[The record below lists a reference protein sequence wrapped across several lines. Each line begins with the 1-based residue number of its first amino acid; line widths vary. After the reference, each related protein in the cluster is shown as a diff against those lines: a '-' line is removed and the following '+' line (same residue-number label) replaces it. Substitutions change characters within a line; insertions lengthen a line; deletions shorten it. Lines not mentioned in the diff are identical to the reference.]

1 LEKQKP
7 RLVCTNRGFVIF
19 TFAPRIHKS
28 TNQHHSMYREFKH
41 LNLPAIDAEILQFWE
56 DEKIFEK
63 SVEQRPKENS
73 FVFYEGP
80 PSANGKPGI
89 HHVMGRTVKDL
100 FCRYNTLKGFRVAR
114 KGGWDT
120 HGLPIEL
127 AVEKELGI
135 TKEDIGVKVSVE
147 EYNATCRS
155 TVMRYKDLWEEK
167 TRLMGFWADLEN
179 PYITFENSYI
189 ETVWYILQRLYKKQT
204 ADGQSF
210 LYKGFT
216 IQPFSPAAGT
226 GLSSHELNM
235 PGTYKEV
242 TDISAVA
249 MFKVKR
255 DASSAQL
262 FDSET
267 EDVRILAW
275 TTTPWTLPSNVAL
288 TVGPKIEYVKVKT
301 LSPYTGAPV
310 SVVLA
315 KSRLTGYF
323 NAEDENQPL
332 DSFNVGDKKL
342 PYQIVIEGIKGSKLV
357 GIRYEQLLPTPAA
370 STPELEEKAFRVIPG
385 DWVTTEDGTGV
396 VHTAPYFG
404 ADDFRACKTAGIPF
418 IGLFN
423 EKAPELPFP
432 LVDRQGKFVD
442 EVPEFGGRYVKAE
455 YYSDEIQ
462 QDKAFKPTDLL
473 ISLRLKEDNKAFKVE
488 RYKHTYPHCWRTDKP
503 VLYYPLDS
511 WFVRASAA
519 KERLSELNK
528 TINWHPESTGTG
540 RFGQWLDNLQDWNLS
555 RSRYWGIPLPIWRT
569 EDGEEEICIGSVM
582 ELSEE
587 VEKAVQAGMMGSNPF
602 NPTPNLSSAGEVDL
616 RSGFSEGDDNLGEG
630 FRGDWF
636 KTTSPERWAYLKDF
650 ARGMRK
656 SQTAGEMAMWE
667 ILRDKQLDGVKF
679 RRQHAIEEF
688 IADFVSL
695 EHRLVVEVDGTI
707 HDFQAE
713 HDQMRTELLKAVGF
727 EVVRFRN
734 EDILGHQYKVMDDL
748 RAILKKRKEELSKNP
763 NQHPQGT
770 TDSKE
775 KVHIHN
781 QNPHGT
787 ANSEEKAHIHNQSP
801 HATANSEEKTQIKS
815 PSPAGEGLGVGFDLH
830 RPFIDEVVLVSPTGR
845 PMRRE
850 LDLIDVWFDSGSM
863 PYAQWG
869 LDYEK
874 LKNGDDKPFKSPF
887 EVSYPATF
895 IAEGVDQ
902 TRGWFYTL
910 HAIAGMVYDSVAFKN
925 VVSNGLVLDKNGE
938 KMSKSKGNVVDPF
951 ATLAEFGADATRW
964 YMMSNANPWDNLKF
978 DTGGILETRNKL
990 FGTLYNTYNF
1000 FALYANLDGFKHDEF
1015 NVMPYE
1021 KRTELDRWIISKLYS
1036 LLADYRAAMDDYDVT
1051 KACRAIE
1058 DFVDEHLSNWYV
1070 RLSRRRFWKSSPLP
1084 IGEGPGEG
1092 LNEDKT
1098 AAYQTLYECLMVTV
1112 QLMASVAPFFS
1123 DWMYRNLTAPVKAV
1137 AKARNTPLRHDSIH
1151 LSDLTPLQPF
1161 MVDKALE
1168 KRMDYAQRICSLAL
1182 SIRKKEGFRVR
1193 LPLRKILIPVLD
1205 KSFISAVDAVK
1216 GLILSEINVKHLE
1229 YVTDASGLLKKGA
1242 KANFKTLGA
1251 KLGKDMKDA
1260 AAFIAGF
1267 SNEQI
1272 DALEKSGKLDVTL
1285 NGNAYTLTPDDL
1297 VITTEDLPG
1306 WKVASDGDL
1315 TVALDV
1321 NMSEELLAEGMARD
1335 LVSIIQKIRKDKD
1348 FNVTDRIAVRMER
1361 HPAIVAAVE
1370 QFGSYIKDEVLANSL
1385 VLVDSVSG
1393 EAVELNDEV
1402 SLTMDVTVD

>member
-1 LEKQKP
+1 MEKTETPAGVYQP
-7 RLVCTNRGFVIF
+7 GSLFFYLCTRFPKLPG
-19 TFAPRIHKS
+19 HKS
-28 TNQHHSMYREFKH
+28 ISTMYREFKH
-41 LNLPAIDAEILQFWE
+41 LNLPAIDAEIRQFWE

-63 SVEQRPKENS
+63 SVEQRPAENA

-89 HHVMGRTVKDL
+89 HHVMARTVKDL

-127 AVEKELGI
+127 QVEKELGI
-135 TKEDIGVKVSVE
+135 TKEDIGKKITVE
-147 EYNATCRS
+147 EYNSACRS
-155 TVMRYKDLWEEK
+155 TVMRYKDLWEDK
-167 TRLMGFWADLEN
+167 TRRMGYWADLDN

-189 ETVWYILQRLYKKQT
+189 ETVWYLLQRLYKKQT
-204 ADGQSF
+204 TDGQSF

-255 DASSAQL
+255 DANSDSL
-262 FDSET
+262 FNSDQ

-310 SVVLA
+310 SVILA
-315 KSRLTGYF
+315 KSRVAGYF
-323 NAEDENQPL
+323 NSEDENQSL
-332 DSFNVGDKKL
+332 DSFKVGDKKL
-342 PYQIVIEGIKGSKLV
+342 PYQIVKEGIKGSELV
-357 GIRYEQLLPTPAA
+357 GVRYEQLLPTPAA
-370 STPELEEKAFRVIPG
+370 STPELEEKGFQVIPG

-404 ADDFRACKTAGIPF
+404 ADDFRACKAAGIPF
-418 IGLFN
+418 IGLPN
-423 EKAPELPFP
+423 DKNADLPFP

-442 EVPEFGGRYVKAE
+442 EVPEFGGRFVKSE
-455 YYSDEIQ
+455 YYPLEVQ
-462 QDKAFKPTDLL
+462 KDKDFKPTDLL
-473 ISLRLKEDNKAFKVE
+473 VSLRLKEDNKAFKVE
-488 RYKHTYPHCWRTDKP
+488 KYKHTYPHCWRTDKP

-511 WFVRASAA
+511 WFIRASAA
-519 KERLSELNK
+519 KERLVELNK
-528 TINWHPESTGTG
+528 TINWHPESTGSG

-569 EDGEEEICIGSVM
+569 EDGEEEVCIGSVP
-582 ELSEE
+582 ELQEAIA
-587 VEKAVQAGMMGSNPF
+587 KANVK
-602 NPTPNLSSAGEVDL
+602 
-616 RSGFSEGDDNLGEG
+616 LG
-630 FRGDWF
+630 
-636 KTTSPERWAYLKDF
+636 LN
-650 ARGMRK
+650 
-656 SQTAGEMAMWE
+656 Q
-667 ILRDKQLDGVKF
+667 IL
-679 RRQHAIEEF
+679 
-688 IADFVSL
+688 
-695 EHRLVVEVDGTI
+695 
-707 HDFQAE
+707 AE
-713 HDQMRTELLKAVGF
+713 
-727 EVVRFRN
+727 
-734 EDILGHQYKVMDDL
+734 
-748 RAILKKRKEELSKNP
+748 
-763 NQHPQGT
+763 
-770 TDSKE
+770 
-775 KVHIHN
+775 
-781 QNPHGT
+781 
-787 ANSEEKAHIHNQSP
+787 
-801 HATANSEEKTQIKS
+801 
-815 PSPAGEGLGVGFDLH
+815 DLH
-830 RPFIDEVVLVSPTGR
+830 RPYIDEVILVSPSGR
-845 PMRRE
+845 PMQRE
-850 LDLIDVWFDSGSM
+850 TDLIDVWFDSGAM

-951 ATLAEFGADATRW
+951 ETLSEFGADATRW
-964 YMMSNANPWDNLKF
+964 YMMANANPWDNLKF

-1000 FALYANLDGFKHDEF
+1000 FALYANLDGFKMDEF
-1015 NVMPYE
+1015 QVLPME
-1021 KRTELDRWIISKLYS
+1021 KRSELDRWVISKLYS
-1036 LLADYRAAMDDYDVT
+1036 LVSDYRAAMDNYDVT
-1051 KACRAIE
+1051 KACRSIE

-1070 RLSRRRFWKSSPLP
+1070 RLSRRRFWK
-1084 IGEGPGEG
+1084 GD

-1098 AAYQTLYECLMVTV
+1098 AAYQTLFECLMVTN
-1112 QLMASVAPFFS
+1112 QLMSSVAPFFS
-1123 DWMYRNLTAPVKAV
+1123 DWMYRNLTAPIKDV
-1137 AKARNTPLRHDSIH
+1137 AKAKNTPLRHDSVH
-1151 LSDLTPLQPF
+1151 LSDLVLPDATRI
-1161 MVDKALE
+1161 DAALE

-1182 SIRKKEGFRVR
+1182 SIRKKEGLRVR
-1193 LPLRKILIPVLD
+1193 LPLQKVLLPVLD
-1205 KSFISAVDAVK
+1205 TAFITEVDQVK
-1216 GLILSEINVKHLE
+1216 DLILSEINVKQLE

-1260 AAFIAGF
+1260 AALIAGF

-1272 DALEKSGKLDVTL
+1272 DALEKSGSLEVTL
-1285 NGNAYTLTPDDL
+1285 NGNAYSLTPDDL

-1306 WKVASDGDL
+1306 WKVASDGEL

-1321 NMSEELLAEGMARD
+1321 HMNEELLAEGMARD
-1335 LVSIIQKIRKDKD
+1335 LVSIIQKTRKDKD
-1348 FNVTDRIAVRMER
+1348 FNVTDRISVRIER
-1361 HPAIVAAVE
+1361 HASVISAVE
-1370 QFGSYIKDEVLANSL
+1370 DFGDYIKNEVLANSL
-1385 VLVDSVSG
+1385 VLADNVSG
-1393 EAVELNDEV
+1393 ESVELNDDTTLAMEV
-1402 SLTMDVTVD
+1402 VVD

>member
-1 LEKQKP
+1 
-7 RLVCTNRGFVIF
+7 
-19 TFAPRIHKS
+19 
-28 TNQHHSMYREFKH
+28 MYREFKH
-41 LNLPAIDAEILQFWE
+41 LNLPAIDTEIRQFWE
-56 DEKIFEK
+56 EEKIFEK
-63 SVEQRPKENS
+63 SVEQRPEENA

-89 HHVMGRTVKDL
+89 HHVMARTVKDL

-127 AVEKELGI
+127 QVEKEMGI
-135 TKEDIGVKVSVE
+135 TKEDIGKKISVE
-147 EYNATCRS
+147 EYNAACRA
-155 TVMRYKDLWEEK
+155 TVMRYKSLWDDL
-167 TRLMGFWADLEN
+167 TRNMGYWADLEN
-179 PYITFENSYI
+179 PYITFENEYI
-189 ETVWYILQRLYKKQT
+189 ETVWYLLQRLYKKQT

-249 MFKVKR
+249 MFKVKH
-255 DASSAQL
+255 DARSAHL
-262 FDSET
+262 FDSEN

-301 LSPYTGAPV
+301 ISPYTGTPV

-315 KSRLTGYF
+315 KARVAGYF
-323 NAEDENQPL
+323 NAEDENQAF
-332 DSFNVGDKKL
+332 DSFKVGDKKL
-342 PYQIVIEGIKGSKLV
+342 PYQIAKEGIPGKDLL

-370 STPELEEKAFRVIPG
+370 STPELEAKAFCVIPG

-404 ADDFRACKTAGIPF
+404 ADDFRACKAAGIPF
-418 IGLFN
+418 IGLPN
-423 EKAPELPFP
+423 DKNADLPFP

-442 EVPEFGGRYVKAE
+442 EVLEFGGRYVKAE
-455 YYSDEIQ
+455 YYPEETQKEKD
-462 QDKAFKPTDLL
+462 FKPTDLL
-473 ISLRLKEDNKAFKVE
+473 VALRLKADNKAFKVE
-488 RYKHTYPHCWRTDKP
+488 KYKHTYPHCWRTDKP

-511 WFVRASAA
+511 WFIRASAA

-528 TINWHPESTGTG
+528 TINWHPESTGAG

-569 EDGEEEICIGSVM
+569 EDGEEEVCIGSVM
-582 ELSEE
+582 ELREEMEKARKASPPASPPGPLSGGEGEARSGGHGTDAEEE
-587 VEKAVQAGMMGSNPF
+587 VGALSKYVFTGDKKIWNILKAYGRDNRKAPTEAEDVMWQA
-602 NPTPNLSSAGEVDL
+602 L
-616 RSGFSEGDDNLGEG
+616 RNRQLGG
-630 FRGDWF
+630 H
-636 KTTSPERWAYLKDF
+636 
-650 ARGMRK
+650 
-656 SQTAGEMAMWE
+656 
-667 ILRDKQLDGVKF
+667 KF
-679 RRQHAIEEF
+679 RRQHPIGMF
-688 IADFVSL
+688 IADFVCISAK
-695 EHRLVVEVDGTI
+695 LVVEIDGEYHQSPGQI
-707 HDFQAE
+707 EYDEA
-713 HDQMRTELLKAVGF
+713 RTAYLNEAGF
-727 EVVRFRN
+727 RVVRFTN
-734 EDILGHQYKVMDDL
+734 QQVLVGLDGVLSALH
-748 RAILKKRKEELSKNP
+748 AELASPPGPLSGGEGGSTAPSSTSSKSAP
-763 NQHPQGT
+763 
-770 TDSKE
+770 
-775 KVHIHN
+775 
-781 QNPHGT
+781 
-787 ANSEEKAHIHNQSP
+787 
-801 HATANSEEKTQIKS
+801 
-815 PSPAGEGLGVGFDLH
+815 PSPLERGPGGEDLH
-830 RPFIDEVVLVSPTGR
+830 RPYIDQIVLLSPTGR
-845 PMRRE
+845 PMYRE
-850 LDLIDVWFDSGSM
+850 TDLIDVWFDSGSM

-887 EVSYPATF
+887 EVAYPATF

-910 HAIAGMVYDSVAFKN
+910 HAIAGMIYDSVAFKN

-951 ATLAEFGADATRW
+951 ETLSEFGADATRW
-964 YMMSNANPWDNLKF
+964 YMMANANPWDNLKF

-1021 KRTELDRWIISKLYS
+1021 KRSELDRWVISKLYS
-1036 LLADYRAAMDDYDVT
+1036 LVADFRAAMDDYDVT

-1070 RLSRRRFWKSSPLP
+1070 RLSRRRFWRASPPGSLSIGKGESAVPSSTSSKSASPPPLERGSG
-1084 IGEGPGEG
+1084 GEAA
-1092 LNEDKT
+1092 DKT
-1098 AAYQTLYECLMVTV
+1098 AAYQTLFECLMVTT
-1112 QLMASVAPFFS
+1112 QLMSSVAPFFS
-1123 DWMYRNLTAPVKAV
+1123 DWMYRNLTAPIKAV
-1137 AKARNTPLRHDSIH
+1137 AKAKNTPLRHDSVH
-1151 LSDLTPLQPF
+1151 LSDLVE
-1161 MVDKALE
+1161 VDETKIDTALE

-1182 SIRKKEGFRVR
+1182 SIRKKEGYRVR
-1193 LPLRKILIPVLD
+1193 LPLQKILLPVLD
-1205 KSFISAVDAVK
+1205 TAFIAEVDGVK
-1216 GLILSEINVKHLE
+1216 DLILSEINVKELE

-1260 AAFIAGF
+1260 AAIIASF
-1267 SNEQI
+1267 TNEEI
-1272 DALEKSGKLDVTL
+1272 NALEASGSR
-1285 NGNAYTLTPDDL
+1285 TLTIKDQTYTIVPEDL
-1297 VITTEDLPG
+1297 IVTTEDLPG
-1306 WKVASDGDL
+1306 WKVASDGKL

-1321 NMSEELLAEGMARD
+1321 NLNDDLLAEGTARD
-1335 LVSIIQKIRKDKD
+1335 LVSVIQKLRKDKD
-1348 FNVTDRIAVRMER
+1348 FNVTDRIEVRIER
-1361 HPAIVAAVE
+1361 HLAIVSAVE
-1370 QFGSYIKDEVLANSL
+1370 QFGGYIREEVLANEL
-1385 VLVDSVSG
+1385 VLADSVDG
-1393 EAVELNDEV
+1393 DPVELNDEV
-1402 SLTMDVTVD
+1402 QLNIAVRVV

>member
-1 LEKQKP
+1 
-7 RLVCTNRGFVIF
+7 
-19 TFAPRIHKS
+19 
-28 TNQHHSMYREFKH
+28 MYREFKH
-41 LNLPAIDAEILQFWE
+41 LNLPAIDAEIRQFWE
-56 DEKIFEK
+56 DERIFEK
-63 SVEQRPKENS
+63 SVEQRPEENA

-89 HHVMGRTVKDL
+89 HHVMARTVKDL

-127 AVEKELGI
+127 QVEKELGI
-135 TKEDIGVKVSVE
+135 TKEDIGKKISIE
-147 EYNATCRS
+147 EYNAACRS
-155 TVMRYKDLWEEK
+155 TVMRYKDLWEDK
-167 TRLMGFWADLEN
+167 TRRMGYWADLDN

-189 ETVWYILQRLYKKQT
+189 ETVWYLLKRLYNKQT

-249 MFKVKR
+249 MFRVVRNADSEK
-255 DASSAQL
+255 L
-262 FDSET
+262 FDSED

-310 SVVLA
+310 SVLLA
-315 KSRLTGYF
+315 KARLAGYF
-323 NAEDENQPL
+323 NAEDENQDF
-332 DSFNVGDKKL
+332 DSFKVGDKKL
-342 PYQIVIEGIKGSKLV
+342 PYQIAQDGIKGKDLL

-370 STPELEEKAFRVIPG
+370 STPELEAKAFCVIPG

-404 ADDFRACKTAGIPF
+404 ADDFRACKAAGIPF
-418 IGLFN
+418 IGLPN
-423 EKAPELPFP
+423 DKNAELPFP

-455 YYSDEIQ
+455 YYPEEVQKEKD
-462 QDKAFKPTDLL
+462 FKPTDLL
-473 ISLRLKEDNKAFKVE
+473 VSLRLKEDNKAFKVE
-488 RYKHTYPHCWRTDKP
+488 KYKHTYPHCWRTDKP

-519 KERLSELNK
+519 KERLVELNK
-528 TINWHPESTGTG
+528 TIHWHPESTGSG

-582 ELSEE
+582 ELREE
-587 VEKAVQAGMMGSNPF
+587 MEKARAAGFG
-602 NPTPNLSSAGEVDL
+602 PTPSPSPG
-616 RSGFSEGDDNLGEG
+616 GEGDLHSNTFVTTGDLGAENVEGDG

-636 KTTSPERWAYLKDF
+636 KTTSPGRWKVLKDF

-656 SQTAGEMAMWE
+656 SQTAGEAAMWE
-667 ILRDKQLDGVKF
+667 ILRDKQVDGTKF
-679 RRQHAIEEF
+679 RRQHAIEDF

-695 EHRLVVEVDGTI
+695 EHKLVVEVDGTI
-707 HDFQAE
+707 HDFQQE
-713 HDQMRTELLKAVGF
+713 HDQMRTELLQAVGF
-727 EVVRFRN
+727 EVVRFKN
-734 EDILGHQYKVMDDL
+734 EEILGNKYQVMDKL
-748 RAILKKRKEELSKNP
+748 RVILKNRKQELANTQTNPQGPTNSNP
-763 NQHPQGT
+763 NTQTNPQGP
-770 TDSKE
+770 TDNKP
-775 KVHIHN
+775 IA
-781 QNPHGT
+781 QT
-787 ANSEEKAHIHNQSP
+787 
-801 HATANSEEKTQIKS
+801 KS
-815 PSPAGEGLGVGFDLH
+815 PSPPWEGLGEGFDLH
-830 RPFIDEVVLVSPTGR
+830 RPFIDEIVLISPSGR
-845 PMRRE
+845 PMYRE
-850 LDLIDVWFDSGSM
+850 TDLIDVWFDSGAM

-887 EVSYPATF
+887 EVAYPATF

-910 HAIAGMVYDSVAFKN
+910 HAIAGMIYDSVAFKN

-1015 NVMPYE
+1015 NVLPYE
-1021 KRTELDRWIISKLYS
+1021 KRSELDRWVISKLYS
-1036 LLADYRAAMDDYDVT
+1036 LVADYRAAMDDYDVT

-1070 RLSRRRFWKSSPLP
+1070 RLSRRRFWKTSPNTDSDSQDSTQTQENARGKSP
-1084 IGEGPGEG
+1084 SPHGEG
-1092 LNEDKT
+1092 LGVGSDKT
-1098 AAYQTLYECLMVTV
+1098 AAYQTLFECLMVTN
-1112 QLMASVAPFFS
+1112 QLMSSVAPFFS
-1123 DWMYRNLTAPVKAV
+1123 DWMYRNLSAPIKDV
-1137 AKARNTPLRHDSIH
+1137 AKAKNTPLRHDSVH
-1151 LSDLTPLQPF
+1151 LGDLVQ
-1161 MVDKALE
+1161 VDNSKIDKALE

-1193 LPLRKILIPVLD
+1193 LPLQKILLPVLD
-1205 KSFISAVDAVK
+1205 TAFIAEVDGVK
-1216 GLILSEINVKHLE
+1216 DLILSEINVKALE

-1251 KLGKDMKDA
+1251 KLGKDMKDVA
-1260 AAFIAGF
+1260 AIIAKF
-1267 SNEQI
+1267 TNDDIS
-1272 DALEKSGKLDVTL
+1272 ALEASGEFKVSVMGTT
-1285 NGNAYTLTPDDL
+1285 YSITPEDL

-1306 WKVASDGDL
+1306 WKVASDGEL

-1321 NMSEELLAEGMARD
+1321 HMNEELLAEGTARD
-1335 LVSIIQKIRKDKD
+1335 LVSVIQKLRKDNG
-1348 FNVTDRIAVRMER
+1348 FNVTDRIAVHIER
-1361 HPAIVAAVE
+1361 HPAIELAVL
-1370 QFGSYIKDEVLANSL
+1370 QFASYIQEEVLATSL
-1385 VLVDSVSG
+1385 ALSDLVSG
-1393 EAVELNDEV
+1393 EAVELND
-1402 SLTMDVTVD
+1402 DVTLKIEVAVV